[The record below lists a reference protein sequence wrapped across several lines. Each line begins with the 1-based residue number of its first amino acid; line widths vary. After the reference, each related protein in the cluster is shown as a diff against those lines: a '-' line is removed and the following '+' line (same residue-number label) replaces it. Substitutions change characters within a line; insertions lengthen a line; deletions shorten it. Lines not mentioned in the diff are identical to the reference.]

1 MLKFIKENKENII
14 ISLVLSFSLCFML
27 TVYEPIVMYSSNSND
42 FWFDFDSLVFS
53 NLIFFL
59 ISFLVLSLISF
70 VICFISYKSRKKIIY
85 DIYMLIYFVGFVYVY
100 IQGNYLVGSLP
111 TLDGAP
117 IDWSK
122 YINQNIIS
130 VLLGVVLMI
139 IGITV
144 YLKFNKNYKKVVIYG
159 SVFIFLMLFISMGSI
174 LLTNKEM
181 YIKKGNYVTTN
192 ENINVLSKNKNFLM
206 LLVDMADSK
215 TFDNVLKNSNKEYL
229 FKDFTYFPD
238 TLSAY
243 PFTRESI
250 PFILTGEWY
259 EAQEPFNTFY
269 SNSMTNSKFI
279 SNLKKLDYDVNIY
292 ENELIWNDESSLDV
306 KNIKIIN
313 QDINKISLY
322 KQELKYILFRYLP
335 FPLKKY
341 SKVNTMDYYLCRE
354 TNDKEKGLEYSSD
367 NKVVYD
373 VLGDIKIEKENYF
386 QFVHIDG
393 GHYPWDTNKSFE
405 HIENGTYED
414 KLESAVSV
422 IEKYLD
428 RIKNSGQYDNSV
440 IIVLAD
446 HGNNGYDPVGRQ
458 NPILYIKGI
467 NEHHDTI
474 NVSNKRVSFA
484 DLNDTIYNDL
494 LDGKQGSELLND
506 VSNDRIRRFIY
517 YKDYDKMREQNLDGY
532 AWETSKLKDT
542 GKVYER

>member
-100 IQGNYLVGSLP
+100 IQGHYLVGSLP

-279 SNLKKLDYDVNIY
+279 SNLKK
-292 ENELIWNDESSLDV
+292 
-306 KNIKIIN
+306 
-313 QDINKISLY
+313 
-322 KQELKYILFRYLP
+322 
-335 FPLKKY
+335 
-341 SKVNTMDYYLCRE
+341 
-354 TNDKEKGLEYSSD
+354 
-367 NKVVYD
+367 
-373 VLGDIKIEKENYF
+373 NYF
-386 QFVHIDG
+386 F
-393 GHYPWDTNKSFE
+393 W
-405 HIENGTYED
+405 
-414 KLESAVSV
+414 
-422 IEKYLD
+422 KY
-428 RIKNSGQYDNSV
+428 N
-440 IIVLAD
+440 
-446 HGNNGYDPVGRQ
+446 
-458 NPILYIKGI
+458 
-467 NEHHDTI
+467 
-474 NVSNKRVSFA
+474 
-484 DLNDTIYNDL
+484 
-494 LDGKQGSELLND
+494 
-506 VSNDRIRRFIY
+506 
-517 YKDYDKMREQNLDGY
+517 
-532 AWETSKLKDT
+532 
-542 GKVYER
+542 